1 MPRVAKKKAA
11 TPKQRVQRGGNA
23 MKLLESSEIQEA
35 LDSLED
41 QYIEDWKNTKDDDT
55 AGRELCYANQ
65 RVLQDFKDRLT
76 SFVSDGRMAAKQ
88 LDKEQSL

>member
-23 MKLLESSEIQEA
+23 LKLLENSVIQEA
-35 LDSLED
+35 LDSLEN
-41 QYIEDWKNTKDDDT
+41 QYIEDWKNTKNDDT

-65 RVLQDFKDRLT
+65 RVLQDFKDKLA
-76 SFVSDGRMAAKQ
+76 SFVADARMATKQ